1 MKAGCL
7 LNNVQWTSVNMFAF
21 CIQAVGLRTKVSS
34 NVPDNVRSWEFWNS
48 LNRFIRSSSDPEEVQ
63 RFRTKYAKTMQILV
77 KFIECTEIFETLLCF
92 RLNENKFVFE
102 ESASVKLTIWTGWL
116 LANSKSEK
124 LLGINRESERLP
136 ESHKLQSQPSTELSR
151 GNLETANF

>member
-63 RFRTKYAKTMQILV
+63 RFKTKYAKTMQILV
-77 KFIECTEIFETLLCF
+77 KCIECTEIFEILLLF
-92 RLNENKFVFE
+92 SFVFE

-124 LLGINRESERLP
+124 LLGINRESERLL
-136 ESHKLQSQPSTELSR
+136 ESHKLQSQPSIELSR